1 MSRSINGRYTLAYP
15 NLLGFQELTSDS
27 ITDKTTG
34 HTVFYDITDLE
45 THSSLGNDLTLGTT
59 NANTININSGSTT
72 YNNNEIISLK
82 SNSTGAMQWQC
93 LNVSGSVVTNKAVL
107 ILNTTYNNQSLYIP
121 CNYTEIGN
129 VASGGVQI
137 GDGTNAGS
145 TNIYGIVSLK
155 NATDSSSYTSTNCT
169 NIAGGLSVYKALNV
183 GGNITSLGTLNI
195 GAVSSSGTI
204 TTGTLSSGG
213 VSSTSGISVSSL
225 TDSTSTS
232 TGSIITAGGVG
243 IAKNL
248 YVGGSLN
255 LTGAL
260 VIPSLTTS
268 GAVNCGQ
275 IVSSGS
281 ISGTTI
287 TGTGNLTVGANGI
300 TCGNITNSGVILAS
314 NTTESTTTSTGAIIC
329 SGGVAIAK
337 NLNVGGVIT
346 ALGLNTGSNTIYGG
360 AFNTANNMTCGSITN
375 SGNYGGS
382 GFINIGTN
390 SMTCGAITSSGAISC
405 GTLSPQNVLLPT
417 SGGTATAL
425 NYYESNVNFPMMFQG
440 AGGGGTTTTVNL
452 TISRMG
458 NIVNIIMPIVNINSN
473 GSYIT
478 TNSAYYLPTRFRPSA
493 VYIDYCMHSMNIA
506 TYLETGMINVCNT
519 GVINIC
525 KSSSSVSF
533 GVGTGSGT
541 ANVFHMVYS
550 V

>member
-1 MSRSINGRYTLAYP
+1 MSKLINGSYNFNYASIIGGT
-15 NLLGFQELTSDS
+15 GMTSDNVMD
-27 ITDKTTG
+27 IGTG
-34 HTVFYDITDLE
+34 GNNLTADIAYIESHLSGSSLTGDITI
-45 THSSLGNDLTLGTT
+45 GTT

-72 YNNNEIISLK
+72 YNNNEIITLK
-82 SNSTGAMQWQC
+82 DNSTSSYILGSAGNTNM
-93 LNVSGSVVTNKAVL
+93 LVLDTTDATPNVNLSS
-107 ILNTTYNNQSLYIP
+107 
-121 CNYTEIGN
+121 
-129 VASGGVQI
+129 
-137 GDGTNAGS
+137 S
-145 TNIYGIVSLK
+145 TNLII
-155 NATDSSSYTSTNCT
+155 NNTNDPASYTDITSSLVVKGG
-169 NIAGGLSVYKALNV
+169 IACAKRIV
-183 GGNITSLGTLNI
+183 GGNITANG
-195 GAVSSSGTI
+195 
-204 TTGTLSSGG
+204 
-213 VSSTSGISVSSL
+213 
-225 TDSTSTS
+225 
-232 TGSIITAGGVG
+232 
-243 IAKNL
+243 NL
-248 YVGGSLN
+248 YASGNITSIGSCSVGSL
-255 LTGAL
+255 
-260 VIPSLTTS
+260 VSS
-268 GAVNCGQ
+268 GAV
-275 IVSSGS
+275 
-281 ISGTTI
+281 SGTTI

-390 SMTCGAITSSGAISC
+390 SMTCGAITSSGGIS
-405 GTLSPQNVLLPT
+405 GTTITASTGLVLPT
-417 SGGTATAL
+417 TGGTAATL
-425 NYYESNVNFPMMFQG
+425 NYYESNFNFPMMFQG
-440 AGGGGTTTTVNL
+440 AGGGGTSTTVNL
-452 TISRMG
+452 TISRIG

-506 TYLETGMINVCNT
+506 TYLETGMINVCAT
-519 GVINIC
+519 GCINIC

>member
-1 MSRSINGRYTLAYP
+1 
-15 NLLGFQELTSDS
+15 LGFQELTSDS

-59 NANTININSGSTT
+59 SVNTININSGSTA

-169 NIAGGLSVYKALNV
+169 NIAGGLSVYKALNI

-195 GAVSSSGTI
+195 GAVSCSGTI

-213 VSSTSGISVSSL
+213 VSSSSGISVSSL

-275 IVSSGS
+275 IIASGS

-337 NLNVGGVIT
+337 KLNVGGVIT
-346 ALGLNTGSNTIYGG
+346 SLGLNTGSNTIYGG

-390 SMTCGAITSSGAISC
+390 SMTCGAITSSGIY
-405 GTLSPQNVLLPT
+405 LPT

-452 TISRMG
+452 TISRIG

-533 GVGTGSGT
+533 GFGPGSGT